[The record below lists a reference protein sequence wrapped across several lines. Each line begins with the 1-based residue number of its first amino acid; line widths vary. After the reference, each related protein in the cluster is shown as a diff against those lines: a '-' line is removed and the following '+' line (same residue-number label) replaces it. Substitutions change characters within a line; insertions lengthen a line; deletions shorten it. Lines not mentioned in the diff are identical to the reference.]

1 MGEGLYILVGFPR
14 PYDDDLTDFFSIF
27 LMPFII
33 YVIRKTKTEID
44 FHDCNTVEKFCC
56 WLFSY

>member
-56 WLFSY
+56 